1 MKVSHRRTALLLTMS
16 LVTALVTLD
25 TTITGVILPSIGRSL
40 HANFSQL
47 EWVISGYM
55 LPFAA
60 LLLPAGAWSDFAG
73 RKRTT
78 LIGLGIFAIASLLC
92 GLAPTANWLVAARVV
107 QGAAAALL
115 PTASIAVMGHAFRGE
130 ERLRAFAFFGA
141 VIGIATVAGP
151 IVGGLI
157 ASVVGWQWAF
167 LVNPP
172 LCLLLIW
179 ATVVLAD
186 ESKDPAAKEFDL
198 PGVITSTAMLGLL
211 TSALIAVNGEG
222 LFAPSVLLR
231 FALAIAFGVLFLR
244 AEKTHRQPMM
254 DLALLRHAPFLGA
267 VTSMLGY
274 ASTAQIL
281 IFYGPLYLQSTFHVS
296 PLMAGLWMSP
306 FALPLFLMP
315 KWTTPLARRFPP
327 ALLLAA
333 GLTLTFVGNVW
344 MALLA
349 HAANYPLFAVGM
361 AIAGIGAGVLNGES
375 AKAFFVAIP
384 PERSGLASGL
394 GTTTRF
400 SGLLIA
406 VAVMG
411 AIFSHAGF
419 AAVFTVQ
426 AVVALVAG
434 VATYQLL
441 RDSTATVV
449 TAHSAPVI
457 D

>member
-1 MKVSHRRTALLLTMS
+1 MTTARHRTALLLTMS

-78 LIGLGIFAIASLLC
+78 VIGLVIFAGASLLC
-92 GLAPTANWLVAARVV
+92 GLAPSASWLVAARVV

-130 ERLRAFAFFGA
+130 ERLRAFALFGS

-157 ASVVGWQWAF
+157 ASLIGWKWAF

-172 LCLLLIW
+172 LCLILIW
-179 ATVVLAD
+179 ATIVLAE
-186 ESKDPAAKEFDL
+186 ESKDPGAKEFDL
-198 PGVITSTAMLGLL
+198 PGVITSTAALGLL

-231 FALAIAFGVLFLR
+231 LLLAILFVALFVR
-244 AEKTHRQPMM
+244 AEKLHRQPMM
-254 DLALLRHAPFLGA
+254 DLGLLRHPPFLGA
-267 VTSMLGY
+267 ISSMLGY

-281 IFYGPLYLQSTFHVS
+281 IFYGPLYLQNTFHVS
-296 PLMAGLWMSP
+296 ALMSGVWMSP
-306 FALPLFLMP
+306 FAVPLFLMP
-315 KWTTPLARRFPP
+315 RWTTPLARRFPP
-327 ALLLAA
+327 AILLAA

-344 MALLA
+344 MALFA
-349 HAANYPLFAVGM
+349 HAANYPVFAVGM
-361 AIAGIGAGVLNGES
+361 SIAGIGAGVLNGES
-375 AKAFFVAIP
+375 AKAFFVALP
-384 PERSGLASGL
+384 VERSGLASGL

-419 AAVFTVQ
+419 TAIFAAQ
-426 AVVALVAG
+426 AAIAVVLG
-434 VATYQLL
+434 VATYQFL
-441 RDSTATVV
+441 RDAAPPVSSSHA
-449 TAHSAPVI
+449 APVI

>member
-1 MKVSHRRTALLLTMS
+1 MNSTRRRSALLFTMS
-16 LVTALVTLD
+16 MVTALVTLD
-25 TTITGVILPSIGRSL
+25 TTITGVILPSIGKSL
-40 HANFSQL
+40 HANFAQL

-78 LIGLGIFAIASLLC
+78 VIGLAVFAGASLLC
-92 GLAPTANWLVAARVV
+92 GLAPSANWLVAARIV

-130 ERLRAFAFFGA
+130 ARLAAFAFFGA
-141 VIGIATVAGP
+141 IIGMATVAGP
-151 IVGGLI
+151 IIGGLI
-157 ASVVGWQWAF
+157 ASLVGWQWAF

-172 LCLLLIW
+172 LCLVLIW
-179 ATVVLAD
+179 ATIVLAD
-186 ESKDPAAKEFDL
+186 ESKDPAANEFDL
-198 PGVITSTAMLGLL
+198 PGVVTSTAALGLL
-211 TSALIAVNGEG
+211 TSALIAVNSEG
-222 LFAPSVLLR
+222 LFAPTVLWR
-231 FALAIAFGVLFLR
+231 FALAIVFTALFVR
-244 AEKTHRQPMM
+244 AEKTHAQPMM
-254 DLALLRHAPFLGA
+254 DLALLRHPPFLGA

-281 IFYGPLYLQSTFHVS
+281 IFYAPLYLQNTFHVS

-306 FALPLFLMP
+306 FAVPLFLMP
-315 KWTTPLARRFPP
+315 RVARSLARRFAP
-327 ALLLAA
+327 APLLTA
-333 GLTLTFVGNVW
+333 GLVLTFLGNVW
-344 MALLA
+344 MALTA
-349 HAANYPLFAVGM
+349 RAANFPVFAIGM
-361 AIAGIGAGVLNGES
+361 AIAGTGAGILNGES

-411 AIFSHAGF
+411 AIFAHAGF
-419 AAVFTVQ
+419 SAIFAAQ
-426 AVVALVAG
+426 ALIALVAG
-434 VATYQLL
+434 AGTYHFL
-441 RDSTATVV
+441 RDLTVPQMP
-449 TAHSAPVI
+449 AHAAAVI